1 MIPVTEQVNPCS
13 KGIDTKPTL
22 DILRIMNDQD
32 KQVAFAVEKA
42 LPSIAPL
49 VDRIVKAFHAGGR
62 LVYIGAGTSGRLGV
76 LDASECPP
84 TFGVPRSLVVGI
96 IAGGEQA
103 LRFSVENAEDDE
115 QAGKEDLARIGLS
128 HRDVVVGLT
137 ASGRAPYVVGALS
150 YARSLHAATA
160 SIACNA
166 DAKTFTV
173 SDFPLYVDVGPEI
186 ITGSTR
192 LKSGTAEKM
201 VLNMLTTTAMIRM
214 GYVYDNYMVNLKAS
228 NSKLNERAKRLVRSI
243 SGCPEAE
250 TERAWDAS
258 GKSVPVAVLVARYGM
273 DAASARKLLEASGG
287 NLHTALETLGTQ

>member
-1 MIPVTEQVNPCS
+1 M
-13 KGIDTKPTL
+13 
-22 DILRIMNDQD
+22 
-32 KQVAFAVEKA
+32 
-42 LPSIAPL
+42 
-49 VDRIVKAFHAGGR
+49 
-62 LVYIGAGTSGRLGV
+62 
-76 LDASECPP
+76 
-84 TFGVPRSLVVGI
+84 
-96 IAGGEQA
+96 
-103 LRFSVENAEDDE
+103 
-115 QAGKEDLARIGLS
+115 
-128 HRDVVVGLT
+128 
-137 ASGRAPYVVGALS
+137 
-150 YARSLHAATA
+150 
-160 SIACNA
+160 
-166 DAKTFTV
+166 
-173 SDFPLYVDVGPEI
+173 DVGPEI